1 MEQEHEQIHRKIGK
15 SLQAIRKARALSLD
29 QVAELTGVSKAMLGQ
44 IERGDSNPTISILW
58 KIVNGLRISFTSLI
72 EEDAPKVTHFRFA
85 DIEPFEEEDGQYR
98 AFPLIPFDQKKQ
110 FEIYTVEMDPGIT
123 HASEPHNEGVEEY
136 ILMMKGELE
145 VTFHQE
151 TYTLTV
157 GDAIHFS
164 ADQPHTYRNTTD
176 EKTMYHT
183 IIVYPS

>member
-1 MEQEHEQIHRKIGK
+1 M
-15 SLQAIRKARALSLD
+15 QAIRKARSLSLD

-58 KIVNGLRISFTSLI
+58 KIVNGLHISFTSLI
-72 EEDAPKVTHFRFA
+72 EDEEPKVTHFRFS
-85 DIEPFEEEDGQYR
+85 DTEPLMEEDGHYR

-110 FEIYTVEMDPGIT
+110 FEIYTVEMDLDCS

-136 ILMMKGELE
+136 ILMMQGSLE

-151 TYTLTV
+151 TFQLTV

-164 ADQPHTYRNTTD
+164 ADQAHTYRNTANG
-176 EKTMYHT
+176 KTMYHT

>member
-1 MEQEHEQIHRKIGK
+1 MEQEHEQIHKKIGK
-15 SLQAIRKARALSLD
+15 SLQTIRKARSLSLD

-58 KIVNGLRISFTSLI
+58 KIVNGLHISFTSLI
-72 EEDAPKVTHFRFA
+72 EDEEPKVTHFRFL
-85 DIEPFEEEDGQYR
+85 DKEPLMEEDGHYR

-110 FEIYTVEMDPGIT
+110 FEIYTVEMDPGCS

-136 ILMMKGELE
+136 ILMMQGGLE

-151 TYTLTV
+151 SFQMTV

-164 ADQPHTYRNTTD
+164 ADQPHTYRNTED
-176 EKTMYHT
+176 VKTMYHT